1 MGQSDLTWGRASGSR
16 CSVPVGWVLAPAW
29 LPTTVALM
37 RFGFG
42 WHIEGTAEARRVYEA
57 LRRSGDPLLVCA
69 NHLTLDRFG
78 AGGVG
83 ARLAR
88 MVPRAL
94 RALPWNVPERRN
106 FASSSA
112 TRVAAYVAKCLPIT
126 RGGDR
131 AEIGRVLRRLLHL
144 LERGEVILM
153 FPEGGRSRS
162 GVVEVE
168 RAAYGVGRVIAASPA
183 CRVLC
188 VYVRGEGQDGFS
200 DLPAFGERFHVRV
213 ETFRPSS
220 VLTGMRRSR
229 DLAQQVTRRLAALE
243 RAHFENRCGVDP
255 DRAPSMRRRADDRQ
269 RHRRP
274 RRRRDR

>member
-1 MGQSDLTWGRASGSR
+1 MGQSDLTWGEGLGLAMQRA
-16 CSVPVGWVLAPAW
+16 VGWVLAPAW

-42 WHIEGTAEARRVYEA
+42 WHIEGTAEARRVYQA
-57 LRRSGDPLLVCA
+57 LWRSGDPLLVCA
-69 NHLTLDRFG
+69 NHLTLIDS
-78 AGGVG
+78 
-83 ARLAR
+83 
-88 MVPRAL
+88 AL
-94 RALPWNVPERRN
+94 VAWALGSPAWFLVHYGALPWNVPERRN

-131 AEIGRVLRRLLHL
+131 AEIGHVLRRLLHL

-183 CRVLC
+183 CQVLC

-229 DLAQQVTRRLAALE
+229 DLAQQVTRRLAELE

-255 DRAPSMRRRADDRQ
+255 DRAPSMAKTGR
-269 RHRRP
+269 
-274 RRRRDR
+274 